1 MRTRTRSGTKPR
13 ASGTCCTDVLSFPID
28 RMFSSEGPDRK
39 SFMGVILEK
48 MPHGII
54 VCAADGRI
62 IYTNSAAR
70 QLLQLDRIAAPWSI
84 ASCFPAET
92 CDSDDRQTSLSAT
105 LLKAMRGE
113 TICQQECKLIGGAET
128 LCYILCSALPI
139 SSDSQTVGCFGMLTD
154 ITAQKDKEWLL
165 RQEALRSERRRI
177 AAEIHDT
184 VSQGLNALRFQLH
197 AAEAEIASDPAE
209 AAVRLRKAQELA
221 RTSSRDARSCM
232 WTLCQEALPGS
243 DLASSLS
250 TVARRLFDG
259 TPVKLELALQKA
271 LGRLSAEMH
280 HALVNVGKEALTNA
294 LRHAQASTVRVELL
308 CLHDQIRLSVDDDGR
323 GFVPGCVRSL
333 EHGFGLVGMKTRLTA
348 FGGSVAVET
357 RRGIGTRVTAYL
369 PLTPSVLQATA

>member
-13 ASGTCCTDVLSFPID
+13 ASATCCTNVGNFPID
-28 RMFSSEGPDRK
+28 RMFSRK
-39 SFMGVILEK
+39 SFIAVVLEK

-54 VCAADGRI
+54 VCAADGHI

-70 QLLQLDRIAAPWSI
+70 QLLQLDGIAAPWSI
-84 ASCFPAET
+84 ARCFPAET
-92 CDSDDRQTSLSAT
+92 CDSEDRQTSLSAP
-105 LLKAMRGE
+105 LLKAIRGE
-113 TICQQECKLIGGAET
+113 TICQECTLIRGAET
-128 LCYILCSALPI
+128 SSYILCSALPI
-139 SSDSQTVGCFGMLTD
+139 SCDSQTVGCFGMLTD
-154 ITAQKDKEWLL
+154 IAAQKDKEWLL
-165 RQEALRSERRRI
+165 RQQAVRTERCRI

-184 VSQGLNALRFQLH
+184 VSQGLTALLFQLH
-197 AAEAEIASDPAE
+197 AVEAEIASDPAE

-221 RTSSRDARSCM
+221 RTSSRDARRCM
-232 WTLCQEALPGS
+232 WTLSQEAPPAS

-250 TVARRLFDG
+250 TCARRLFDG

-280 HALVNVGKEALTNA
+280 HALLNVGKEALTNA
-294 LRHAQASTVRVELL
+294 LRHAQASTVRVELR

-333 EHGFGLVGMKTRLTA
+333 EHGFGLVGMKTRLND

-357 RRGIGTRVTAYL
+357 RRGMGTRVTAYL